1 MAEVE
6 GATLEEQTN
15 SAFSS
20 DTVMPSDIYKSLF
33 EDGATEKPKQRMVR
47 NQRIDNPTES
57 GFSAKDAVTFVASMT
72 PIVGDVMAA
81 KEIYDELQ
89 KDEPNYYLAGA
100 LGGAAIIGL
109 IPGVGDIAA
118 KAIKKGAKEV
128 FDVAKR
134 IEVDPNAMGSTGGNI
149 RIKPNTVDTL
159 PPVPEEDM
167 ISVFPKPQRMFPE
180 GQQPPGGDYLDPKT
194 GTVLSGRNVSKAKLQ
209 ISSEGKPSFKVS
221 NDDVEA
227 VGSTGKGKT
236 QIKTNLFKKKAGWK
250 WTNAP
255 EGMDGV
261 ETLIS
266 VQNRGKHYYTL
277 ETDFS
282 KGVNLK
288 KYPDSPSEPRL
299 RPTVTGEIEIGEPIG
314 LISVRGKEH
323 PVYKNIR
330 TFNEGGLSMN
340 EEEQMQGVF
349 KSSRTGEVD
358 PISGNEVPP
367 GSLPEEVR
375 DDIPAMLSEG
385 EYVVP
390 ADVLRYYGMKFFE
403 DLRSEAKMGLSNM
416 EANGRMGG
424 EPVMDDGLPFSNEE
438 LVAMEMPSEE
448 QVAAAKGGL
457 MGYQEGGVTKPE
469 FLKDQSVFGIEDILP
484 GVSGGFGGIE
494 YKEYVNDKGRTISIP
509 FFNGEPLGVIPIGF
523 VDADQQVVKEEEDI
537 ISDNMGPGYGEEDA
551 PTGKS
556 FSDMNAQELSDALS
570 GLPTNAE
577 LAGITG
583 FTALAGI
590 PGGALAKMASS
601 YTTNQ
606 VSKYSDKLGLLSDTI
621 DSSMRNVDLT
631 RENFKDEES
640 WQAHQDRIND
650 EENNNESK
658 TTGTP
663 FSDTVIGQML
673 GMTHSSLKDKDDD
686 KKAVETDTG
695 TGLKGTTG
703 STVSNTTGST
713 VSNTSGSNNDN
724 APEPTYEGVSVDSNP
739 AGVPDADVSK
749 DVSKDDEGIGFG
761 TGGPQ

>member
-6 GATLEEQTN
+6 GITLEEQTN
-15 SAFSS
+15 SAFSNA
-20 DTVMPSDIYKSLF
+20 VMPSDIYKSLF

-159 PPVPEEDM
+159 PSVPEEDM

-358 PISGNEVPP
+358 PVSGNEVPP

-424 EPVMDDGLPFSNEE
+424 EPVMDDGLPFSDEE
-438 LVAMEMPSEE
+438 LVAMEMPSQE

-523 VDADQQVVKEEEDI
+523 VAGDQQIVKEEDGI

-556 FSDMNAQELSDALS
+556 FSDMNAQELSDALA

-590 PGGALAKMASS
+590 PGGAIAKMASS

-606 VSKYSDKLGLLSDTI
+606 VSKYSDKLGLLPDTI
-621 DSSMRNVDLT
+621 DSSMRNVDLKE
-631 RENFKDEES
+631 ENFKDQES
-640 WQAHQDRIND
+640 WQAHLDRINN

-663 FSDTVIGQML
+663 FSDTVLGQFL
-673 GMTHSSLKDKDDD
+673 GMTHSSLKDTDDD
-686 KKAVETDTG
+686 KKDVETGTG
-695 TGLKGTTG
+695 TGLKGTK
-703 STVSNTTGST
+703 TVTSPTKDGIPDPNDPS
-713 VSNTSGSNNDN
+713 VSVAPTAPEAPTAPNSGGSN
-724 APEPTYEGVSVDSNP
+724 VS
-739 AGVPDADVSK
+739 VPDATN
-749 DVSKDDEGIGFG
+749 DDEGIGFG